1 MLFRSETL
9 NNTIDKNKRE
19 GLLII
24 ISGPSGAGKGT
35 VYNEVVARRPN
46 IKKSVSVTTRN
57 PRPGEVE
64 GVHYYFRT
72 LEQYQEMIAKGE
84 FLETASVYCNYYGTP
99 KAPVLKM
106 LADGNDVMFEIDTL
120 GAEQIRK
127 KYPKSITIFLMPPS
141 FEELERRLR
150 GRGTESEEAIT
161 RRLGLARSE
170 LSKYKLFDYIVF
182 NDNVEN
188 AIEGVISIIDAEKSK
203 TARNETIIKKLLNQ
217 EN

>member
-1 MLFRSETL
+1 L

>member
-1 MLFRSETL
+1 M

-120 GAEQIRK
+120 AAEQIRK

-203 TARNETIIKKLLNQ
+203 TTRNETIIKKLLNQ

>member
-1 MLFRSETL
+1 M
-9 NNTIDKNKRE
+9 NNTTDKNKRE

-57 PRPGEVE
+57 PRPGEIE

-106 LADGNDVMFEIDTL
+106 LAEGDDVMFEIDT
-120 GAEQIRK
+120 
-127 KYPKSITIFLMPPS
+127 P
-141 FEELERRLR
+141 RRR
-150 GRGTESEEAIT
+150 ADQE
-161 RRLGLARSE
+161 
-170 LSKYKLFDYIVF
+170 K
-182 NDNVEN
+182 
-188 AIEGVISIIDAEKSK
+188 IS
-203 TARNETIIKKLLNQ
+203 Q
-217 EN
+217 EHNHFPYAAVV

>member
-1 MLFRSETL
+1 M

-141 FEELERRLR
+141 FEELEKRIRNR
-150 GRGTESEEAIT
+150 NTDSEEVIKE
-161 RRLGLARSE
+161 RLEIAKDE
-170 LSKYKLFDYIVF
+170 IKCKDKYDYVVINNTV
-182 NDNVEN
+182 DKAVE
-188 AIEGVISIIDAEKSK
+188 EIIQ
-203 TARNETIIKKLLNQ
+203 IIKNEKNIC
-217 EN
+217 N

>member
-1 MLFRSETL
+1 M
-9 NNTIDKNKRE
+9 NNTTDKNKRE

-57 PRPGEVE
+57 PRPGEIE

-106 LADGNDVMFEIDTL
+106 LAEGDDVMFEIDTL
-120 GAEQIRK
+120 GAEQIKK

-161 RRLGLARSE
+161 RRLGLAKSE

-182 NDNVEN
+182 NDDVES
-188 AIEGVISIIDAEKSK
+188 AIENVISIIDAEKSK
-203 TARNETIIKKLLNQ
+203 TMRNKTIIKKLLNQ

>member
-1 MLFRSETL
+1 M

-120 GAEQIRK
+120 GAELIRK

>member
-1 MLFRSETL
+1 M
-9 NNTIDKNKRE
+9 
-19 GLLII
+19 LII

-57 PRPGEVE
+57 PRPGEIE

-106 LADGNDVMFEIDTL
+106 LAEGDDVMFEIDTL
-120 GAEQIRK
+120 GAEQIKK

-161 RRLGLARSE
+161 RRLGLAKSE

-182 NDNVEN
+182 NDDVES
-188 AIEGVISIIDAEKSK
+188 AIENVISIIDAEKSK
-203 TARNETIIKKLLNQ
+203 TMRNKTIIKKLLNQ

>member
-1 MLFRSETL
+1 M

-46 IKKSVSVTTRN
+46 IKKSVSVTTRD

>member
-1 MLFRSETL
+1 M

-84 FLETASVYCNYYGTP
+84 FLETASVYYNYYGTP

>member
-1 MLFRSETL
+1 M

-72 LEQYQEMIAKGE
+72 LEQYQEMIAKGK
-84 FLETASVYCNYYGTP
+84 FLETSSVYCNYYGTP

>member
-1 MLFRSETL
+1 M
-9 NNTIDKNKRE
+9 NNIIDKNKRE